1 MGTMRIID
9 HTGDTIVDWRPD
21 DPTSVDEAEA
31 IFKRLRAERQMPFG
45 RAAGAPA
52 SDAALL
58 RAFDPTLEEIV
69 WVRPVQGG

>member
-9 HTGDTIVDWRPD
+9 RTGDTVIDWRPD
-21 DPTSVDEAEA
+21 DPTSVEEAEA
-31 IFKRLRAERQMPFG
+31 IFERLRRERQMPFG

-52 SDAALL
+52 KDAVLL
-58 RAFDPTLEEIV
+58 RSFDPTLEEIV